1 MPELIFNPGSIDLDF
16 DYLKLFFHRSDNFSY
31 VINPIKIENN
41 NILYLYMKIFEL
53 FNKKTGNFKLEIKI
67 YLLEILLKI
76 LNYYDNAGIKK
87 SEEYYKKIEDLSRLK
102 KVIIYIQNN
111 YTSNITLEEAAK
123 ITNMSMYYFCSF
135 FKRIMGKTFIDYLL
149 SVRIDKAKEILKSEN
164 ISVTNLAYR
173 VGFSNLSYF
182 HRKFK
187 EFTGFTPNKIKQKAR
202 LQQIGPV
209 T

>member
-1 MPELIFNPGSIDLDF
+1 M
-16 DYLKLFFHRSDNFSY
+16 
-31 VINPIKIENN
+31 
-41 NILYLYMKIFEL
+41 
-53 FNKKTGNFKLEIKI
+53 
-67 YLLEILLKI
+67 EILLKI

-187 EFTGFTPNKIKQKAR
+187 EFTGFTPNKFKQKAR